1 MNLKN
6 QIVIPSNIN
15 IQNDL
20 YNIPSVNP
28 SYYFNKLVLTGPLG
42 TQSILLPLDAI
53 TLNKNKEITIDQK
66 HPLSHLI
73 VKLISQM
80 IIGITEGWK
89 KQLQLI
95 GVGYKYTVKTISTTS
110 SLDESKTETNQF
122 LLLEIGFSTPVKI
135 KIPQNIQIIEKN
147 HKNVE
152 SNIIEFQSNSLNDL
166 NAFISSICLIKPTH
180 KSFKG
185 TGIAKV
191 LN

>member
-80 IIGITEGWK
+80 IIGITEG
-89 KQLQLI
+89 
-95 GVGYKYTVKTISTTS
+95 
-110 SLDESKTETNQF
+110 
-122 LLLEIGFSTPVKI
+122 
-135 KIPQNIQIIEKN
+135 
-147 HKNVE
+147 
-152 SNIIEFQSNSLNDL
+152 
-166 NAFISSICLIKPTH
+166 
-180 KSFKG
+180 
-185 TGIAKV
+185 
-191 LN
+191 